1 MFKPVMVIALI
12 VSAFLAGTALAKPKD
27 CGAACEVPILTVNA
41 TEFSEYAQKNAVRI
55 IDVRTPEEFTQG
67 HLEKA
72 VNADFNNKPQFE
84 SYLNS
89 LDKNQTYMIYCRTG
103 NRSTQALK
111 LMEAE
116 GFKNVI
122 NLEGG
127 IQSWQA
133 AGYSLEK

>member
-1 MFKPVMVIALI
+1 MVIALI

-27 CGAACEVPILTVNA
+27 CGAACEVPILTANA
-41 TEFSEYAQKNAVRI
+41 TEFSEYAQKNGVTI

-103 NRSTQALK
+103 NRSGQAMQIMK
-111 LMEAE
+111 DK
-116 GFKNVI
+116 GFEQII
-122 NLEGG
+122 NLDGG
-127 IQSWQA
+127 IQAWQA
-133 AGYSLEK
+133 AGFALQK

>member
-1 MFKPVMVIALI
+1 MVIALI

-103 NRSTQALK
+103 NRSGQTMQIMK
-111 LMEAE
+111 DK
-116 GFKNVI
+116 GFEQII
-122 NLEGG
+122 NLDGG
-127 IQSWQA
+127 IQAWQA
-133 AGYSLEK
+133 AGFALQK